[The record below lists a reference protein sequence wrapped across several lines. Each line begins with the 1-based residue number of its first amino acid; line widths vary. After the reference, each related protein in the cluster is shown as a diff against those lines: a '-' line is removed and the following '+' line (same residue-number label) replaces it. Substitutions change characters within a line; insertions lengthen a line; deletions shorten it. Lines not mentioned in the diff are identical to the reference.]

1 MMKLRRNEEIPSTL
15 GIRGLGLL
23 LLQRKTRQ
31 NMLQDSEQSHGVVED
46 ITTEDGGRGGD
57 RHRMWEGECTALPGR
72 PWQRNMHLGE
82 GRRRHTPGL
91 TLRPKAVAKAERI
104 EGGAGEPVGA
114 GKDEA
119 PSRGGSKS
127 RPRGEAS
134 EKRLRQKPGD
144 GSGCG
149 AGEGQLPRCLFLETL
164 IGNAQAARRR
174 RGGSGAFLQRRERK
188 EGGSRRGIKA
198 GLRGGGSAGVLGG
211 NEERGVPQLAAE
223 ETEAAGGGGAA
234 GRSAIRPPTFCR

>member
-1 MMKLRRNEEIPSTL
+1 MKRFPAHWALEDWGYSCFRERL
-15 GIRGLGLL
+15 
-23 LLQRKTRQ
+23 RQ

-57 RHRMWEGECTALPGR
+57 RHRMWEGECTALSGR

-114 GKDEA
+114 GKYEA

-198 GLRGGGSAGVLGG
+198 GLGGGVSGG
-211 NEERGVPQLAAE
+211 P
-223 ETEAAGGGGAA
+223 GGE
-234 GRSAIRPPTFCR
+234 